1 MLREMDARPPAPHP
15 YRLGRI
21 YAELAARARRRD
33 WGAVDASLSH
43 LTGLRPSG
51 GPPARPRVA
60 SLLSYRGFKPAELAM
75 LAAGVKPVVKFED
88 IPLAEADTFV
98 ARAEGH
104 YRLIRSEPYAK
115 DGLML
120 RTHPVGPDEEAL
132 VTIYAGRDER
142 VDALA
147 AVEQRAPD
155 DARSAGALLGF
166 PPCCV
171 EAFCADMERSRVDED
186 TVNDDSCIRILQ
198 TAKPGRAVL
207 NPLSNFDLLGFYP
220 CSAQCDAATAIA
232 ERNLEALERQR
243 PGSAARARERLTGT
257 YLFFRLP
264 FFAKVPNLPAE
275 DGSLSLDGML
285 VNVFPHEPAA
295 TIQRRF
301 AALLTAA
308 HGDRATVEVA
318 AWAEAVV
325 PTAPVADRWGITVAS
340 FR

>member
-1 MLREMDARPPAPHP
+1 MLREMDALPPAPHP
-15 YRLGRI
+15 YRLARI
-21 YAELAARARRRD
+21 YAELAARARRHD
-33 WGAVDASLSH
+33 WGTVDASLLH
-43 LTGLRPSG
+43 LTGLRPTSG
-51 GPPARPRVA
+51 NTARPRVA
-60 SLLSYRGFKPAELAM
+60 SMLSYRGFKPAELAM
-75 LAAGVKPVVKFED
+75 LAAGEKPVVKFED
-88 IPLAEADTFV
+88 IPLAEADTFF

-104 YRLIRSEPYAK
+104 YRLIRSAPYAK

-120 RTHPVGPDEEAL
+120 RTHPVGSDEEAL

-147 AVEQRAPD
+147 AVERQAPD

-171 EAFCADMERSRVDED
+171 EAFCADMEGSRVDED
-186 TVNDDSCIRILQ
+186 TVNDDSCIRILS

-207 NPLSNFDLLGFYP
+207 NPLSNFELLGFYP
-220 CSAQCDAATAIA
+220 CSAHCDAATALA
-232 ERNLEALERQR
+232 ERNLAALERQR
-243 PGSAARARERLTGT
+243 PGAAARARQRLSGT

-264 FFAKVPNLPAE
+264 FFAKVPNVPAD
-275 DGSLSLDGML
+275 DGTLSLDGML

-301 AALLTAA
+301 AALLATAHA
-308 HGDRATVEVA
+308 GLVTVDLARWADTVA
-318 AWAEAVV
+318 PA
-325 PTAPVADRWGITVAS
+325 APVADRWAITVAS